1 MDISERLAQIRAF
14 ALTAKSAIYNEDAMT
29 AIELA
34 GVTACKVNECV
45 KAINEI
51 VDILDT
57 ITSNNILYDE
67 NNEQISII

>member
-1 MDISERLAQIRAF
+1 MDISERLAQIRAY
-14 ALTAKSAIYNEDAMT
+14 AITAKSAIYNEDAMT

-57 ITSNNILYDE
+57 ITAHNILYDE
-67 NNEQISII
+67 NNERITIV